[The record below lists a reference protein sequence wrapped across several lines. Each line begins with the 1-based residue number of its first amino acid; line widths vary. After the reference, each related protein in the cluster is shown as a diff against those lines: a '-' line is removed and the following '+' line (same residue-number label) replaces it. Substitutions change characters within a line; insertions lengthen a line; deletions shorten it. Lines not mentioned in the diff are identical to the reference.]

1 MQTAVKIEEYLQEIE
16 ESLGNEFQRKAL
28 DTFAV
33 AYRTGRANAF
43 AGMDVR
49 GLIAEI
55 AQAKD
60 DALVRMDE
68 LFQQF
73 KEKAQSM
80 GVHVHLAKTAY
91 EANEI
96 IARIAREN
104 NCKKVIKAKSMTAE
118 ETHLNR
124 HLEEKGLAVVE
135 SDLGEWIIQLRKEG
149 PSHMV
154 MPAIHLSRYQVADLF
169 TKQTKKEQDPDI
181 QKLVKVARREL
192 RKEYVLADMG
202 VSGSNFAVADT
213 GTIGMVTNEG
223 NGRLVTTLPRVH
235 VALVGLEKLVPSLH
249 DALRILRALPRN
261 ATGQQITSYV
271 TWITGPNECQNAPGR
286 KKIMHVVF
294 LDNGRRGLAKD
305 KDFAQI
311 LRCIRCG
318 ACANVC
324 PVYRLVGGHKYGHV
338 YIGAI
343 GLIMTYFFHGRD
355 KAKFLVQN
363 CVNCGACKE
372 VCAAGIDLPRLIKEI
387 HARIQDEEGH
397 PAQSRLLGM
406 VLKNRTLFHTLL
418 KNMRW
423 AQKPFAEKDGQYIR
437 HLPTIFVK
445 GQEFRKLPTIAQR
458 AFRQDWKDIRPQVVA
473 PKLKVALFS
482 GCVQDF
488 VYPEQMKAGV
498 KVIAARGQVSLDYPM
513 KQSCCGLPVV
523 MMGEKPAAVEVAKQN
538 VLAMD
543 PADYDYIVTMCASCA
558 SHLKHSYPKLLEN
571 ETALATKVRQFADRV
586 IDFSSFVHDVLG
598 ISSMTF
604 DKSNRKVGYHAPCHL
619 CRGLEVRLAPRETLA
634 LAHEYVPTD
643 EEEVCCGFGGSY
655 SIKFPAISKTLL
667 AKKMANLE
675 AGGVS
680 AVATDCPGCVLQIRG
695 GVKSAGKN
703 IEVKHIA
710 ELLAE
715 RLR

>member
-1 MQTAVKIEEYLQEIE
+1 MQTATTLEQYLSELE
-16 ESLGNEFQRKAL
+16 ESLGNDFQRKIL

-43 AGMDVR
+43 AGMDVK
-49 GLIAEI
+49 GLIQEI
-55 AQAKD
+55 AEAKD
-60 DALVRMDE
+60 YSLAHMDE
-68 LFQQF
+68 LYQEF
-73 KEKAQSM
+73 KQKAEAM
-80 GVHVHLAKTAY
+80 GVHVHLAKTAF

-104 NCKKVIKAKSMTAE
+104 NCKKAIKSKSMTAE
-118 ETHLNR
+118 ETHLNH
-124 HLEEKGLAVVE
+124 HLEEQGMTVVE

-154 MPAIHLSRYQVADLF
+154 MPAIHLSRYQVAELF
-169 TKQTKKEQDPDI
+169 SDVTKKKQDSDI

-192 RKEYVLADMG
+192 RKEYVTADMG
-202 VSGSNFAVADT
+202 ISGGNFAVAET
-213 GTIGMVTNEG
+213 GTIGLVTNEG
-223 NGRLVTTLPRVH
+223 NARLVTTLPRVH
-235 VALVGLEKLVPSLH
+235 VALVGLEKLTPTLH
-249 DALRILRALPRN
+249 DALRVLRALPRN

-271 TWITGPNECQNAPGR
+271 TWITGQNECKSAPED

-294 LDNGRRGLAKD
+294 LDNGRRALAKD
-305 KDFAQI
+305 KDFAQV

-372 VCAAGIDLPRLIKEI
+372 ICAAGIDLPRLIKEI
-387 HARIQDEEGH
+387 HSRIQDEEGH
-397 PAQSRLLGM
+397 PVPSKMLGM

-423 AQKPFAEKDGQYIR
+423 AQKPFVEKEGQFIR
-437 HLPTIFVK
+437 HLPSVFMK
-445 GQEFRKLPTIAQR
+445 GQDFRKLPAIASK
-458 AFRQDWKDIRPQVVA
+458 AFRDEWSDIK
-473 PKLKVALFS
+473 PKVEHPTLKVALFS

-488 VYPEQMKAGV
+488 VYPEQMKAAVKIISKRGGV
-498 KVIAARGQVSLDYPM
+498 AMEYPM

-523 MMGEKPAAVEVAKQN
+523 MMGEKDAAKDVARQN
-538 VLAMD
+538 VTAMD
-543 PADYDYIVTMCASCA
+543 PADFDYIITLCASCA
-558 SHLKHSYPKLLEN
+558 SHLKHGYPKLLEN
-571 ETALATKVRQFADRV
+571 DTALAAKVGQFADKV
-586 IDFSSFVHDVLG
+586 IDFSSFIHDVLG
-598 ISSMTF
+598 MSADEFTNSG
-604 DKSNRKVGYHAPCHL
+604 RKVGYHSPCHL
-619 CRGLEVRLAPRETLA
+619 CRGLEVREAPRKA
-634 LAHEYVPTD
+634 LGMAHEYVPTD

-655 SIKFPAISKTLL
+655 SMKFPAVSKTLL
-667 AKKMANLE
+667 AKKLANLE
-675 AGGVS
+675 AGGVT
-680 AVATDCPGCVLQIRG
+680 AVVTDCPGCVMQIRG
-695 GVKSAGKN
+695 GMESAGKR
-703 IEVKHIA
+703 IEVRHIA

-715 RLR
+715 RLK

>member
-1 MQTAVKIEEYLQEIE
+1 MQTAARIEDYLQEIE
-16 ESLGNEFQRKAL
+16 QSLGNDFQRKAL

-43 AGMDVR
+43 AGMDVS
-49 GLIAEI
+49 GLIKEI
-55 AQAKD
+55 AAAKD
-60 DALVRMDE
+60 DSLARMDE
-68 LFQQF
+68 LYQAF
-73 KEKAQSM
+73 KAKAEAM

-96 IARIAREN
+96 IARIAQEN
-104 NCKKVIKAKSMTAE
+104 DCKKVIKSKSMTAE
-118 ETHLNR
+118 ETHLNH
-124 HLEEKGLAVVE
+124 HLEEKGMTIVE

-154 MPAIHLSRYQVADLF
+154 MPAIHLSRHQVADLF
-169 TKQTKKEQDPDI
+169 TGVTRKEQDPDI

-192 RKEYVLADMG
+192 RKEYVQADMG
-202 VSGSNFAVADT
+202 ISGANFAVAET

-235 VALVGLEKLVPSLH
+235 VALVGLEKLTPTLH
-249 DALRILRALPRN
+249 DALRVLRALPRN

-271 TWITGPNECQNAPGR
+271 TWISGTNECRSAPGG

-305 KDFAQI
+305 KDFSQV

-397 PAQSRLLGM
+397 PVQSKLLGM

-423 AQKPFAEKDGQYIR
+423 AQKPFAEKDGHYIR
-437 HLPTIFVK
+437 HLPTIFMK
-445 GQEFRKLPTIAQR
+445 GQDFRKLPTIAKR
-458 AFRQDWKDIRPQVVA
+458 AFRQQWKDIRPEVAA
-473 PKLKVALFS
+473 PKLRVALFS

-488 VYPEQMKAGV
+488 VYPEQMMAAV
-498 KVIAARGQVSLDYPM
+498 KVIAAHGQVRMDYPM
-513 KQSCCGLPVV
+513 KQSCCGLPVS
-523 MMGEKPAAVEVAKQN
+523 MMGEKQAAVDVAKQN

-543 PADYDYIVTMCASCA
+543 PANYDYIVTMCASCA
-558 SHLKHSYPKLLEN
+558 SHLKHGYPKLLEN
-571 ETALATKVRQFADRV
+571 ETAMAAKVRQFADRG

-598 ISSMTF
+598 ISSMKF
-604 DKSNRKVGYHAPCHL
+604 DKTGKKVGYHAPCHL
-619 CRGLEVRLAPRETLA
+619 CRGLEVREAPRETLA
-634 LAHEYVPTD
+634 MVCEYVPTD

-655 SIKFPAISKTLL
+655 SMKFPAISKTLL
-667 AKKMANLE
+667 AKKLANLE
-675 AGGVS
+675 AGGVE
-680 AVATDCPGCVLQIRG
+680 AVVTDCPGCVMQIRG
-695 GVKSAGKN
+695 GMQAAGKSV
-703 IEVKHIA
+703 EVKHVA

-715 RLR
+715 HMK

>member
-43 AGMDVR
+43 AGMDVK
-49 GLIAEI
+49 GLVSEI
-55 AQAKD
+55 AKAKD
-60 DALVRMDE
+60 DALSRMDE
-68 LFQQF
+68 LYSRF
-73 KEKAQSM
+73 KEKAESM
-80 GVHVHLAKTAY
+80 GVQVHLARTAY

-104 NCKKVIKAKSMTAE
+104 NCRKVIKAKSMTAE
-118 ETHLNR
+118 ETHLNH
-124 HLEEKGLAVVE
+124 HLEQEGLQVVE
-135 SDLGEWIIQLRKEG
+135 SDLGEWIIQMRGEG

-154 MPAIHLSRYQVADLF
+154 MPAIHLSRYQVAELF
-169 TKQTKKEQDPDI
+169 SGVTRKEQDPDI

-192 RKEYVLADMG
+192 RKEYVEADMG
-202 VSGSNFAVADT
+202 ISGSNFAVVET
-213 GTIGMVTNEG
+213 GTIGLVTNEG
-223 NGRLVTTLPRVH
+223 NARLATTLPRVH
-235 VALVGLEKLVPSLH
+235 VALVGLEKLTPTLH

-271 TWITGPNECQNAPGR
+271 TWITGPNECRSAPEN

-294 LDNGRRGLAKD
+294 LDNGRRALAKD
-305 KDFAQI
+305 KDFSQI

-343 GLIMTYFFHGRD
+343 GLVMTYFFHGRD

-363 CVNCGACKE
+363 CVNCGACRE

-397 PAQSRLLGM
+397 PTSSKLLGM
-406 VLKNRTLFHTLL
+406 VLQNRTMFHTLL

-423 AQKPFAEKDGQYIR
+423 AQKPFAERGGEYIR
-437 HLPTIFVK
+437 HLPTIFLK
-445 GQEFRKLPTIAQR
+445 GQDFRKLPAIPDR
-458 AFRQDWKDIRPQVVA
+458 AFRDEWKSIQPKVA
-473 PKLKVALFS
+473 GPKLKLALFS

-488 VYPEQMKAGV
+488 VYPEQMKAAV
-498 KVIAARGQVSLDYPM
+498 KVIARAGTVAMDYPM
-513 KQSCCGLPVV
+513 KQSCCGLPVL
-523 MMGEKPAAVEVAKQN
+523 MMGEKQAAIEVARQN

-543 PADYDYIVTMCASCA
+543 PADYDYILTLCASCA
-558 SHLKHSYPKLLEN
+558 SHLKHGYPKLLEH
-571 ETALATKVRQFADRV
+571 ETALAPKVEQFADKV

-598 ISSMTF
+598 ISSLNLDRST
-604 DKSNRKVGYHAPCHL
+604 RKVGYHAPCHL
-619 CRGLEVRLAPRETLA
+619 CRGLEVREAPREILNQ
-634 LAHEYVPTD
+634 AHEYVPTT

-655 SIKFPAISKTLL
+655 SMKFPAISRTLL
-667 AKKMANLE
+667 AKKIANLE
-675 AGGVS
+675 AGGIS
-680 AVATDCPGCVLQIRG
+680 AVATDCPGCVMQIRG
-695 GVKSAGKN
+695 GMKAAGKN

-710 ELLAE
+710 ELMAE
-715 RLR
+715 RVR

>member
-43 AGMDVR
+43 AGMDVK
-49 GLIAEI
+49 GLVSEI
-55 AQAKD
+55 AKAKD
-60 DALVRMDE
+60 DALSRMDE
-68 LFQQF
+68 LYSRF
-73 KEKAQSM
+73 KEKAESM
-80 GVHVHLAKTAY
+80 GVQVHLARTAY

-104 NCKKVIKAKSMTAE
+104 NCRKVIKAKSMTAE
-118 ETHLNR
+118 ETHLNH
-124 HLEEKGLAVVE
+124 HLEQEGLQVVE
-135 SDLGEWIIQLRKEG
+135 SDLGEWIIQMRGEG

-154 MPAIHLSRYQVADLF
+154 MPAIHLSRYQVAELF
-169 TKQTKKEQDPDI
+169 SGVTRKEQDPDI

-192 RKEYVLADMG
+192 RKEYVEADMG
-202 VSGSNFAVADT
+202 ISGSNFAVVET
-213 GTIGMVTNEG
+213 GTIGLVTNEG
-223 NGRLVTTLPRVH
+223 NARLATTLPRVH
-235 VALVGLEKLVPSLH
+235 VALVGLEKLTPTLH

-271 TWITGPNECQNAPGR
+271 TWITGPNECRSAPEN

-294 LDNGRRGLAKD
+294 LDNGRRALAKD
-305 KDFAQI
+305 KDFSQI

-343 GLIMTYFFHGRD
+343 GLVMTYFFHGCD

-363 CVNCGACKE
+363 CVNCGACRE

-397 PAQSRLLGM
+397 PTPSKLLGM
-406 VLKNRTLFHTLL
+406 VLQNRTMFHTLL

-423 AQKPFAEKDGQYIR
+423 AQKPFAERGGEYIR
-437 HLPTIFVK
+437 HLPTIFLK
-445 GQEFRKLPTIAQR
+445 GQDFRKLPAIPDR
-458 AFRQDWKDIRPQVVA
+458 AFRDEWKSIQPKVA
-473 PKLKVALFS
+473 GPKLKLALFS

-488 VYPEQMKAGV
+488 VYPEQMKAAV
-498 KVIAARGQVSLDYPM
+498 KVIARAGTVAMDYPM
-513 KQSCCGLPVV
+513 KQSCCGLPVL
-523 MMGEKPAAVEVAKQN
+523 MMGEKQAAIEVARQN

-543 PADYDYIVTMCASCA
+543 PADYDYILTLCASCA
-558 SHLKHSYPKLLEN
+558 SHLKHGYPKLLEH
-571 ETALATKVRQFADRV
+571 ETALAPKVEQFADKV

-598 ISSMTF
+598 ISSLNL
-604 DKSNRKVGYHAPCHL
+604 DRSSRKVGYHAPCHL
-619 CRGLEVRLAPRETLA
+619 CRGLEVREAPREILNQ
-634 LAHEYVPTD
+634 AHEYVPTT

-655 SIKFPAISKTLL
+655 SMKFPAISRTLL
-667 AKKMANLE
+667 AKKIANLE
-675 AGGVS
+675 AGGIS
-680 AVATDCPGCVLQIRG
+680 AVATDCPGCVMQIRG
-695 GVKSAGKN
+695 GMKAAGKN

-710 ELLAE
+710 ELMAE
-715 RLR
+715 RVR